1 MQVHIKHEFEK
12 HTYISHS
19 VEGSN
24 KPNTEFFWN
33 KIRKEKKQMS
43 RGLTTLTRSTE
54 TTAT

>member
-33 KIRKEKKQMS
+33 KIRKEKK
-43 RGLTTLTRSTE
+43 RNE
-54 TTAT
+54 